1 MGKIAIVV
9 LLIVTIVAGYFI
21 YTKSIRPSI
30 PSVISDTNPTQS
42 PDSVPVIDEAQVE
55 ALKKGGLSYSDKK
68 EIFTFLYPLGYT
80 IDEMNGGE
88 IIRIYKKGDT
98 QQGQTE
104 MYDGVIVTF
113 QPQQLTDSLESYVDS
128 QIEMATKDGTGE
140 LTSGKKAV
148 VVGGSPGFTYTIR
161 SLGESIHYVLQKDA
175 NSQYGVDITYL
186 VADPQK
192 VGFQKEVDNIIS
204 SIKFLK

>member
-1 MGKIAIVV
+1 
-9 LLIVTIVAGYFI
+9 
-21 YTKSIRPSI
+21 
-30 PSVISDTNPTQS
+30 
-42 PDSVPVIDEAQVE
+42 
-55 ALKKGGLSYSDKK
+55 
-68 EIFTFLYPLGYT
+68 
-80 IDEMNGGE
+80 
-88 IIRIYKKGDT
+88 
-98 QQGQTE
+98 

>member
-1 MGKIAIVV
+1 MGKVVIVV
-9 LLIVTIVAGYFI
+9 LLIVVIAAGYFI
-21 YTKSIRPSI
+21 YTKSIRPNIATDITNII
-30 PSVISDTNPTQS
+30 PTNS

-68 EIFTFLYPLGYT
+68 GIFTFLYPLGYT

-148 VVGGSPGFTYTIR
+148 LVGGSPGFTYTIR
-161 SLGESIHYVLQKDA
+161 SLGESTHYVLQKDA

-192 VGFQKEVDNIIS
+192 VGFQKEVDSIIS

>member
-104 MYDGVIVTF
+104 
-113 QPQQLTDSLESYVDS
+113 QL
-128 QIEMATKDGTGE
+128 
-140 LTSGKKAV
+140 
-148 VVGGSPGFTYTIR
+148 
-161 SLGESIHYVLQKDA
+161 
-175 NSQYGVDITYL
+175 
-186 VADPQK
+186 
-192 VGFQKEVDNIIS
+192 
-204 SIKFLK
+204 

>member
-192 VGFQKEVDNIIS
+192 VGFQKEVDSIIS